1 MNPHII
7 NLHLMGHKEKVILL
21 DEEMWRFGIYV
32 RESLK
37 STVCNGFVWKGK
49 GQAPDEYPKEPLMQ
63 SGNIRNQEITEDE
76 KQREVDK
83 FFAQESAR
91 RANWRRSHN
100 KLHSISHSFVL
111 Y

>member
-7 NLHLMGHKEKVILL
+7 NIHLSGYKEKVLRR
-21 DEEMWRFGIYV
+21 DEDMWRLGIYI
-32 RESLK
+32 REALK

-49 GQAPDEYPKEPLMQ
+49 GQQPDEYPKKPLLQ
-63 SGNIRNQEITEDE
+63 DSVFNSQQLTENE

-91 RANWRRSHN
+91 RANWRRIH
-100 KLHSISHSFVL
+100 KK
-111 Y
+111 